1 VPAAL
6 HLPAALAA
14 WNTPAF
20 SETLKRELE
29 AAGAAAL
36 PLQQCL
42 AASSYALDDG
52 CSVMVIGAGEEEG
65 AIRARVGVFFQ
76 GIIAGCSCADDPT
89 PVEPQQEYCELEL
102 AIDRRTGAVTI
113 SPSAA

>member
-1 VPAAL
+1 ML

-20 SETLKRELE
+20 SDALKRELE
-29 AAGAAAL
+29 AAGPAAL

-42 AASSYALDDG
+42 SASSYALDDG
-52 CSVMVIGAGEEEG
+52 RTVMVIGASETAGL
-65 AIRARVGVFFQ
+65 IRARVGVFFR

-89 PVEPQQEYCELEL
+89 HIEPQPEYCELEL
-102 AIDRRTGAVTI
+102 AIDR
-113 SPSAA
+113 SSAATTVTPATD

>member
-1 VPAAL
+1 VL

-20 SETLKRELE
+20 ADTLKRELQ

-42 AASSYALDDG
+42 SASSYALDDG
-52 CSVMVIGAGEEEG
+52 CSFMVIGAGEEAG
-65 AIRARVGVFFQ
+65 LIRARVGVFFR
-76 GIIAGCSCADDPT
+76 GVIAGCSCADDPT
-89 PVEPQQEYCELEL
+89 PVEPQQEYCELEI
-102 AIDRRTGAVTI
+102 AIDVR
-113 SPSAA
+113 SAAATIAPAGD

>member
-1 VPAAL
+1 LSVL
-6 HLPAALAA
+6 HLSAALAA

-20 SETLKRELE
+20 KDVLKRELE
-29 AAGAAAL
+29 AAGPAAL

-42 AASSYALDDG
+42 SVSSYALDDG
-52 CSVMVIGAGEEEG
+52 CTVMVIGAGEEAS
-65 AIRARVGVFFQ
+65 AIRARVGVFFH

-89 PVEPQQEYCELEL
+89 PLEPQQEYCELEI
-102 AIDRRTGAVTI
+102 AIDRSTGATTI

>member
-1 VPAAL
+1 MPAAL
-6 HLPAALAA
+6 RLPAALAA

-20 SETLKRELE
+20 NETLKRELE

-42 AASSYALDDG
+42 AASSYALDEG
-52 CSVMVIGAGEEEG
+52 CSVMILGAGEEIG
-65 AIRARVGVFFQ
+65 LIRARVGVFFR

-89 PVEPQQEYCELEL
+89 PIEPQQEYCELEL
-102 AIDRRTGAVTI
+102 LIDRNNGVAIVA
-113 SPSAA
+113 PMAD

>member
-6 HLPAALAA
+6 RLPAALAA

-20 SETLKRELE
+20 NETLKRELE
-29 AAGAAAL
+29 AAGPAVL

-42 AASSYALDDG
+42 AASSYALDEG
-52 CSVMVIGAGEEEG
+52 CSVMILGASEETG
-65 AIRARVGVFFQ
+65 AIRARIGVFFR

-89 PVEPQQEYCELEL
+89 PIESQQEYCELEL
-102 AIDRRTGAVTI
+102 LIDRRSGAAIVA
-113 SPSAA
+113 PLAD